1 MNNEIKEILENIKC
15 PQLGYDEYGKWGAL
29 PLNVRMT
36 LKRLCDYVVNCDDYI
51 TNLQQINNN
60 QAKRN
65 SRQRLANQKQQDLI
79 LNLQQE
85 NERLKL
91 KYKSQKDIN
100 QKLLSID
107 IKHKKINGELREEN
121 SKLEIALQNIQEDYN
136 KRIKEIDVL
145 KKKLDRRYYKNEYER
160 LKQEN
165 ERLKELNKN
174 ASKVCMAEHRYGVDK
189 AEEARDYKSR
199 CEKAIE
205 YIKEHSTSTYFSM
218 LQADYDMNLDI
229 LLNILQNGG
238 ENDGD

>member
-1 MNNEIKEILENIKC
+1 MKDEIKERIK
-15 PQLGYDEYGKWGAL
+15 YFKH
-29 PLNVRMT
+29 
-36 LKRLCDYVVNCDDYI
+36 YVVDNLSLDAQDDFQKILDYI
-51 TNLQQINNN
+51 TNLQQGYDNAIKQSLADHKYASQKEDEVIELQQENEN

-79 LNLQQE
+79 LKLQQIE
-85 NERLKL
+85 QE
-91 KYKSQKDIN
+91 
-100 QKLLSID
+100 
-107 IKHKKINGELREEN
+107 HKKINGELREEN

-145 KKKLDRRYYKNEYER
+145 KEKLDRRYYKNEY
-160 LKQEN
+160 

-189 AEEARDYKSR
+189 AEEARDYRFR